1 MSFYRVR
8 PDEGIGGWPAATSA
22 TELEREVFGVAVEQ
36 GASIDFDGLYQQ
48 QWWPMLRL
56 ATGLV
61 DQPAAAEDVVQ
72 DAFASLYRKWDSIRD
87 PQAAV
92 GYLRTSVVNG
102 ARNALR
108 RRIVA
113 RKYLHVVG
121 EDSVEGADHTT
132 VLTAEHQLVRAAFPQ
147 LPDRQREVL
156 TLRYLAELT
165 DAEIAVATGLSLG
178 GVRSASSRGLA
189 ALRSILGGQL

>member
-1 MSFYRVR
+1 M
-8 PDEGIGGWPAATSA
+8 
-22 TELEREVFGVAVEQ
+22 EREVFDVVATRSALV
-36 GASIDFDGLYQQ
+36 GFDQLYQA

-61 DQPAAAEDVVQ
+61 DQRAAAEDVVQ
-72 DAFASLYRKWDSIRD
+72 DAFAALYRKWNSIQD

-102 ARNALR
+102 SRNVLRHRSVAR
-108 RRIVA
+108 RRLQV
-113 RKYLHVVG
+113 LG
-121 EDSVEGADHTT
+121 EDTAEAADHTT
-132 VLTAEHQLVRAAFPQ
+132 VLTVEHQLVRAALAR
-147 LPDRQREVL
+147 LPARQREVL

-165 DAEIAVATGLSLG
+165 DIEIAEATGLTLG

-189 ALRSILGGQL
+189 ALRSSLGGRL

>member
-1 MSFYRVR
+1 
-8 PDEGIGGWPAATSA
+8 
-22 TELEREVFGVAVEQ
+22 VFGAAAERRALI
-36 GASIDFDGLYQQ
+36 GFDELYQE

-61 DQPAAAEDVVQ
+61 DQVAVAEDVVQ
-72 DAFASLYRKWDSIRD
+72 DAFAALCRKWDSIRD
-87 PQAAV
+87 PHAAA

-102 ARNALR
+102 SRNVLR

-121 EDSVEGADHTT
+121 EDTVEGADHTS
-132 VLTAEHQLVRAAFPQ
+132 VLTAEHQLVRAALAQ

-156 TLRYLAELT
+156 TLRYIAELS
-165 DAEIAVATGLSLG
+165 DAEIAEATGLSLV

-189 ALRSILGGQL
+189 ALRTSLGGQL